1 MNGRKRPDAAPP
13 KEVQTCGYNSGRHD
27 ESGDPCTR
35 EANHEGGCFAPITPD
50 TFEHPS
56 DCHCQWCSAPPSD
69 AGKLNIV
76 DMGYD
81 EQVRRGMIVSQ
92 APPSDAAP
100 VEWWHWV
107 DDNGDDRF
115 VRGDKFPNF
124 DATALYAHPEDAPE
138 PSAPRCPQCNDTGVR
153 VLPVP
158 GFPDECPCG
167 GHPEDAP
174 GGPTRVIPNDEIVGR
189 GWA

>member
-1 MNGRKRPDAAPP
+1 MDKIIEIDENGKVHRPDAAPP
-13 KEVQTCGYNSGRHD
+13 KELRGVF
-27 ESGDPCTR
+27 DPGS
-35 EANHEGGCFAPITPD
+35 ASD
-50 TFEHPS
+50 DLPS
-56 DCHCQWCSAPPSD
+56 
-69 AGKLNIV
+69 
-76 DMGYD
+76 
-81 EQVRRGMIVSQ
+81 
-92 APPSDAAP
+92 PPSDAAP

-167 GHPEDAP
+167 AHPEDAP

-189 GWA
+189 GWVHIERMSKGHIWMNILGEPYDLKAVRGKITWTAQVGWKALNRIEGETDDH